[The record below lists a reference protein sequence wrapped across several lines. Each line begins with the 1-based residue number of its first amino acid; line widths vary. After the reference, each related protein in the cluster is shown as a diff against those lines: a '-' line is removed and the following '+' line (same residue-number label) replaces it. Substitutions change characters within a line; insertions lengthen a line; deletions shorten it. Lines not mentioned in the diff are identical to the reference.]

1 MNRPI
6 FIAIYTL
13 LCKECHRVLR
23 LWTQTLLPPVIT
35 MTLYFFIFGRVLG
48 QYIGDLHGLTYGGFI
63 APGLVMLGML
73 SNAYM
78 NSSSSVFIDKFQGS
92 FQEVLVSP
100 IPAPYVV
107 IAIVLGSIMRGMMV
121 AVAIAAV
128 GWLCVG
134 AVVQHYWIALSV
146 VFLSSALF
154 GVLGL
159 LNGLYAN
166 HFDDINFIPSLV
178 LSPLIFLGGVF
189 YPVSRLPDFWQ
200 AVSYYNPLV
209 YLIQSM
215 RLSYTSGAVSAVFFL
230 TLILMILLIGL
241 LCSIRINRRVGV
253 SVR

>member
-92 FQEVLVSP
+92 FQVD
-100 IPAPYVV
+100 
-107 IAIVLGSIMRGMMV
+107 
-121 AVAIAAV
+121 
-128 GWLCVG
+128 WL
-134 AVVQHYWIALSV
+134 IS
-146 VFLSSALF
+146 
-154 GVLGL
+154 
-159 LNGLYAN
+159 
-166 HFDDINFIPSLV
+166 
-178 LSPLIFLGGVF
+178 
-189 YPVSRLPDFWQ
+189 
-200 AVSYYNPLV
+200 
-209 YLIQSM
+209 
-215 RLSYTSGAVSAVFFL
+215 
-230 TLILMILLIGL
+230 
-241 LCSIRINRRVGV
+241 
-253 SVR
+253 